1 MWNCDGDAECD
12 SYLNRFVFRF
22 MMRIPNLEAPRA
34 RQAIGD
40 NHGGVANAGTNH
52 FSPSGRR

>member
-1 MWNCDGDAECD
+1 MWSCDGETECG

-22 MMRIPNLEAPRA
+22 MTRIPNLEAPRA

-40 NHGGVANAGTNH
+40 NHGGVVKAGTNH
-52 FSPSGRR
+52 FSPSG